1 MGNVFNIES
10 EIFTKVKGEKFAV
23 DTNVLYWTFYEKSTY
38 SSEKRRKIYP
48 NAVTNLKLHN
58 TIYVSPLCLYELFVI
73 IEKNEYKIYCAEHGK
88 DENFKLKDYREIAQE
103 REKVGKILEIT
114 YKNIRNFA
122 SILPQNIEKEGIGHL
137 ASSFAEDK
145 LDVFDKTLAVFCR
158 ENDIKNIITD
168 DRDYRTVVDELNVYT
183 ANRNYFRK

>member
-10 EIFTKVKGEKFAV
+10 ELSTRISGEKFAV
-23 DTNVLYWTFYEKSTY
+23 DTNVLYWTFYEKSAY
-38 SSEKRRKIYP
+38 STEVRKKTYP

-58 TIYVSPLCLYELFVI
+58 QIYVSPLCLYELFVI
-73 IEKNEYKIYCAEHGK
+73 IEKNEYKIYCDQQKK
-88 DENFKLKDYREIAQE
+88 DENFKLKDYREILAE

-122 SILPQNIEKEGIGHL
+122 TILPQKIDKERVGDL
-137 ASSFAEDK
+137 ATSFAKDK

-168 DRDYRTVVDELNVYT
+168 DRDYRTVIDELNVYT
-183 ANRNYFRK
+183 ANRNYFK